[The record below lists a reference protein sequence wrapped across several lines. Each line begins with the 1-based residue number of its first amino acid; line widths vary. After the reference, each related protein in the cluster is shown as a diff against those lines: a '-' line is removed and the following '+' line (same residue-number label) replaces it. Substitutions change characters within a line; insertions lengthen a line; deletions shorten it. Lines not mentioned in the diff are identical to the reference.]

1 MADMTKAA
9 LVTGGAKRI
18 GRSIA
23 LALAGES
30 YDIALHYST
39 SAEEAEETAGQI
51 RQLGVECFT
60 FRCDLADKQELLS
73 LLPRVV
79 EKMPGLEVLVNNAS
93 IFQKGK
99 IADTEPDFYAR
110 HVAINFTAPFFLS
123 RDFARLCKKGQ
134 IINLLDTRVASND
147 FSYAIYTVTKKAL
160 AELTRIS
167 AREFAPDIRVNAI
180 APGIILPPPGGD
192 RKSFDKMALR
202 IPLKKT
208 GGVDYVVQ
216 ALRFILKNDFLTGQ
230 LIYLDGGE
238 NLQ

>member
-1 MADMTKAA
+1 MAKAA
-9 LVTGGAKRI
+9 LVTGGARRI

-30 YDIALHYST
+30 YDIALHYSS
-39 SAEEAEETAGQI
+39 SAAEAEKTAGEI
-51 RQLGVECFT
+51 RQSGVECVT
-60 FRCDLADKQELLS
+60 FRCDLADQQEVLS

-79 EKMPGLEVLVNNAS
+79 EKMPGLEILVNNAS
-93 IFQKGK
+93 IFRKGK
-99 IADTEPDFYAR
+99 IADTEPDLFMR

-123 RDFARLCKKGQ
+123 RDFARICKKGQ
-134 IINLLDTRVASND
+134 IINLLDTRVAGSD
-147 FSYAIYTVTKKAL
+147 FSYAIYTITKKAL

-167 AREFAPDIRVNAI
+167 AREFAPHIRVNAI
-180 APGIILPPPGGD
+180 APGIILPPPGSD
-192 RKSFDKMALR
+192 PQSFEKMALK

-208 GGVDYVVQ
+208 GALDYVVQ
-216 ALRFILKNDFLTGQ
+216 SVRFILKNDFLTGQ